1 MQVAAEATHQ
11 DILAEESVD
20 TATSTGSPRRISEQ
34 GRRTLQQAI
43 QGVLQPAGT
52 LQEQPNH
59 SDPQVA
65 AAEPEEQSIDI
76 DPLGDTGGFILPEE
90 DFDSDDNISI
100 DSSSSSDI
108 DFAFDMY
115 KSKHGL

>member
-76 DPLGDTGGFILPEE
+76 DPLGDTG
-90 DFDSDDNISI
+90 
-100 DSSSSSDI
+100 
-108 DFAFDMY
+108 
-115 KSKHGL
+115 